1 MSVRVRLLV
10 TFLVV
15 AIGAALALGLYSLSE
30 LESFGVRKLEDLLGS
45 EARVVAAFL
54 ASVYEEAAVA
64 PDQPGLPQSRAVAI
78 GTRALNRALRQAG
91 PEVFSR
97 LRVVDAAGTLIAD
110 SAGDAALGQSVSKN
124 EEVREALSGGYGAD
138 TRPLPDGRVGIY
150 VAVPVLVDGRVQG
163 AAWVSSTTFTIVSLV
178 RTYRDRLAGLVL
190 LYLLVTI
197 VVTEALARWLSRPLV
212 ELEAGVTAFA
222 RGDHSA
228 RVRPAGA
235 RETRAVAAGF
245 NAMADEVEH
254 VVAELR
260 EEEQRK
266 SRFVSDVS
274 HELRTPLT
282 AIRGAAETLMQQDVP
297 EADRRGFLGSIVS
310 ESDRLARLAGDL
322 MTLERIEGGTGE
334 LRMGAVSLDDV
345 ARRAIEALGPLS
357 AERRVS
363 VTVDGTAPAVL
374 GDADR
379 LQQVIANLVD
389 NATRVTPRGESVG
402 VLLGSGGG
410 GPEALL
416 EVADRGPGVPAGVDV
431 FERFARAEPSRDRAT
446 GGAGLGLAIARAI
459 VVAHGGTIEARDRD
473 GGGAVF
479 TVRLPAL
486 RER

>member
-1 MSVRVRLLV
+1 VNVSVRVRLLV

-30 LESFGVRKLEDLLGS
+30 LEGYALRKLEERLWA
-45 EARVVAAFL
+45 EARVVSAIAGELLEARVGWSRSRFGSSPGSEASLLGSPL
-54 ASVYEEAAVA
+54 AKIGSGLSSRIVVVDSIGRVVAVSSDPEE
-64 PDQPGLPQSRAVAI
+64 LETS
-78 GTRALNRALRQAG
+78 QADR
-91 PEVFSR
+91 PEV
-97 LRVVDAAGTLIAD
+97 A
-110 SAGDAALGQSVSKN
+110 AALAGHEKAAT
-124 EEVREALSGGYGAD
+124 RIGAG
-138 TRPLPDGRVGIY
+138 GRVALY
-150 VAVPVLVDGRVQG
+150 TAVPIRASGKVVG
-163 AAWVSSTTFTIVSLV
+163 AIYATATTFSIVTLV
-178 RTYRDRLAGLVL
+178 RDYRNKLALLVL
-190 LYLLVTI
+190 LYLLATI
-197 VVTEALARWLSRPLV
+197 VVTELLARWLSRPLV

-222 RGDHSA
+222 KGDHSA
-228 RVRPAGA
+228 RVRPSGA

-254 VVAELR
+254 VVAELK
-260 EEEQRK
+260 EEERRK

-297 EADRRGFLGSIVS
+297 ESDRRGFLGSIVS

-334 LRMGAVSLDDV
+334 LRMGLVGLDDV
-345 ARRAIEALGPLS
+345 TRRAIEALVPLS

-363 VTVDGTAPAVL
+363 VTLEGSAARVL

-379 LQQVIANLVD
+379 LQQVVANLVD
-389 NATRVTPRGESVG
+389 NATRVTTTGGSVDVRLGGSES
-402 VLLGSGGG
+402 
-410 GPEALL
+410 EALL

-431 FERFARAEPSRDRAT
+431 FERFARAEPSRDRST

-459 VVAHGGTIEARDRD
+459 VVAHGGTIEARDRE

-479 TVRLPAL
+479 SVRLPTV
-486 RER
+486 REA

>member
-1 MSVRVRLLV
+1 MNVSIRVRLLV
-10 TFLVV
+10 TFLVI
-15 AIGAALALGLYSLSE
+15 AIGAAVALALYSLSE
-30 LESFGVRKLEDLLGS
+30 LEGYGLRKLEDLLGS
-45 EARVVAAFL
+45 EARVVASFL
-54 ASVYEEAAVA
+54 GSVYEEAAAA
-64 PDQPGLPQSRAVAI
+64 PAQPGLPESRAVAI

-97 LRVVDAAGTLIAD
+97 LRVVDASGALIAD

-124 EEVREALSGGYGAD
+124 EEVREALAGGYGAD

-222 RGDHSA
+222 KGDHWA
-228 RVRPAGA
+228 RVRPSGA

-254 VVAELR
+254 VVAELKD
-260 EEEQRK
+260 EEQRK

-297 EADRRGFLGSIVS
+297 ESDRRGFLGSIVS

-334 LRMGAVSLDDV
+334 LRMGLVGLDDV
-345 ARRAIEALGPLS
+345 TRRAIEALVPLS

-363 VTVDGTAPAVL
+363 VSLEGSAARVL

-379 LQQVIANLVD
+379 LQQVVANLVD
-389 NATRVTPRGESVG
+389 NATRVTPAGGDVEVR
-402 VLLGSGGG
+402 LGGD
-410 GPEALL
+410 EAGALFQ
-416 EVADRGPGVPAGVDV
+416 VADRGPGVPEGVDM
-431 FERFARAEPSRDRAT
+431 FERFARAEPSRDRST

-459 VVAHGGTIEARDRD
+459 VVAHGGTIEARGRD
-473 GGGAVF
+473 GGGAIF
-479 TVRLPAL
+479 TVRLPAP
-486 RER
+486 RED